1 VRVQNVWRT
10 EFHTRFLQLLDDE
23 QYTQVFASEP
33 ILKPRTAGI
42 LKDFKL
48 NGRQLVHA
56 SVGFRFVGD
65 FMDRFWT
72 CHFIEFI
79 PHKFPS
85 HPLNIPLEE
94 EVEPRT
100 RNWRQRKVL
109 ELMLFN
115 RIIIEMNRS
124 TKEILDL
131 INEKL
136 VVETDGLSA
145 SKLKSDRY
153 FKISIE
159 WEGLGQILEAMD
171 RDFSDIMTNI
181 TDWETRER
189 DRQQERPRWT
199 KDDERKYRLVINKL
213 LANSRRKLHELR
225 NYQSTVKSLRI
236 SLTNT
241 HERIRNELS
250 LRGNENIRYFTYAT
264 IFFLPLRFAASV
276 FSMQAAPPHKVLIG
290 MVICAVVGLIV
301 TIVALI
307 TIQSIL
313 KMLEG
318 AIGWVK
324 LQLKNILGLG
334 RFLMRDH
341 RKVEKEVDEE
351 KPTRSRPGS
360 TRRPASLFV
369 G

>member
-1 VRVQNVWRT
+1 
-10 EFHTRFLQLLDDE
+10 
-23 QYTQVFASEP
+23 
-33 ILKPRTAGI
+33 
-42 LKDFKL
+42 
-48 NGRQLVHA
+48 
-56 SVGFRFVGD
+56 
-65 FMDRFWT
+65 
-72 CHFIEFI
+72 
-79 PHKFPS
+79 
-85 HPLNIPLEE
+85 
-94 EVEPRT
+94 
-100 RNWRQRKVL
+100 
-109 ELMLFN
+109 
-115 RIIIEMNRS
+115 MNRS